1 MTTVESQQLVG
12 QVAVVTGASSGLGHA
27 CAVELA
33 RAGAQVVVN
42 HHPSELDKAHEVV
55 TEIRR
60 LGGHAIAIAA
70 DVSDQTQV
78 HALFAQ
84 AIKTYGTVH
93 ILVNNAG
100 VQQDARF
107 IDMTLAQWQR
117 VIDVNLT
124 GQFLCAQEACREFI
138 RRGVQQEIS
147 PAAGKIICMSSVHQ
161 AIPWAGHVNYSASK
175 GGVMMLMESLAQE
188 MAPRHIRVNALAPGA
203 IRTPINRSAWE
214 SKESLNKLLT
224 LIPYGRIGEPID
236 IGRAAVWLASD
247 ASDYIAGTTLVVDG
261 GMMLYSAFSD
271 NG

>member
-1 MTTVESQQLVG
+1 MSITPSFSLAG
-12 QVAVVTGASSGLGHA
+12 QVALVTGASSGLGHA

-42 HHPSELDKAHEVV
+42 CHPNDLDKAQEVV
-55 TEIRR
+55 SGIHDI
-60 LGGHAIAIAA
+60 GGDAIPISA

-78 HALFAQ
+78 QAMFAQ
-84 AIKTYGTVH
+84 AIQAFGTLH

-100 VQQDARF
+100 IQQDARF
-107 IDMTLAQWQR
+107 TEMSLAQWQR
-117 VIDVNLT
+117 VINVNLT

-138 RRGVQQEIS
+138 RRGVQKEVS

-161 AIPWAGHVNYSASK
+161 AIPWAGHVNYAASK

-188 MAPRHIRVNALAPGA
+188 MAAYRIRVNAIAPGA
-203 IRTPINRSAWE
+203 VRTPINRGAWDT
-214 SKESLNKLLT
+214 KEALDKLLA
-224 LIPYGRIGEPID
+224 LIPYGRIGEPED

-247 ASDYIAGTTLVVDG
+247 ASDYITGTTLIVDG
-261 GMMLYSAFSD
+261 GMMLYSAFND